1 MPTSMMPYR
10 YNNGIEIFQAPGMVV
25 LSLEMIHED
34 RIVYTDGRAPLKP
47 VLQELHG

>member
-1 MPTSMMPYR
+1 MPSSMMPYR

-34 RIVYTDGRAPLKP
+34 RIVYTDGPGTAEASP
-47 VLQELHG
+47 QELHG

>member
-1 MPTSMMPYR
+1 MPSSMMPYR

-47 VLQELHG
+47 VHKQLHG